1 MLQIKS
7 RFVLAKKIFGVRC
20 TLMFKRNEKTNK
32 YELETFHHNL
42 PVRESTSALNDDCVN
57 RTLVV
62 RKCSV
67 FGLRNISS

>member
-1 MLQIKS
+1 
-7 RFVLAKKIFGVRC
+7 
-20 TLMFKRNEKTNK
+20 MFKRNEKTNK